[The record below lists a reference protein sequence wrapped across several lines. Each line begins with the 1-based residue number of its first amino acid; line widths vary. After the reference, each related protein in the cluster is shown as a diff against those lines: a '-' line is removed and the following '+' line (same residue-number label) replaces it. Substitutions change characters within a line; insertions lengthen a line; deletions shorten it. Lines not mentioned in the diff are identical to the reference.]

1 MQLVRTEQELA
12 TLRSENAKLNEML
25 KLERSRKTI
34 HENQIVS
41 LEYEMKEQGRKLGE
55 RDNTVKDL
63 QRQNNMK
70 QCTIR
75 ELEIEIDR
83 LKREYKTKSS
93 EAEKNNQKAREY
105 KEKENVLNVS

>member
-41 LEYEMKEQGRKLGE
+41 LEYEIKEQGRKLGDRE
-55 RDNTVKDL
+55 NTVKDL
-63 QRQNNMK
+63 QRQNNVK

-75 ELEIEIDR
+75 ELESENER
-83 LKREYKTKSS
+83 LKRNYQTKHAES
-93 EAEKNNQKAREY
+93 EKINQKFREH
-105 KEKENVLNVS
+105 KEKENRLNVS